1 MINQFFLL
9 IVLIEEVDIR
19 LSSPQRTQSFIYLM
33 KRRLKGC
40 SSLSYI
46 CFPLRKSAIIC
57 VSIKIQ
63 TLWNSVLLCG
73 EIHSKPHSNEDDGPV
88 FSVAEVP
95 LNGID
100 PLVRCCTL
108 AFSERNVP
116 FPGTQSCF
124 TCTCKAARDAHVV
137 LYEMHMSYRFTC
149 TSKTTLHTEAQ
160 GRRIK
165 MRCPVKVL
173 TGIFHPI
180 LLSAF

>member
-1 MINQFFLL
+1 MSKTHHRVAQSSTEYYLSDKTRINTN
-9 IVLIEEVDIR
+9 EC
-19 LSSPQRTQSFIYLM
+19 
-33 KRRLKGC
+33 RLKDC
-40 SSLSYI
+40 SSISYI

-100 PLVRCCTL
+100 PLVRYCTL
-108 AFSERNVP
+108 SFSERNVP
-116 FPGTQSCF
+116 FPGEQYCF

-137 LYEMHMSYRFTC
+137 LYEMHMSYCFTC
-149 TSKTTLHTEAQ
+149 TSKTTLHTEASYVTL
-160 GRRIK
+160 RDR
-165 MRCPVKVL
+165 
-173 TGIFHPI
+173 T
-180 LLSAF
+180 LSIPEKETDSNDKHH

>member
-1 MINQFFLL
+1 MEQQFMNHANQQLNL
-9 IVLIEEVDIR
+9 THYRSEMKLTTESHRV
-19 LSSPQRTQSFIYLM
+19 PQSTIYLM
-33 KRRLKGC
+33 KCGLTHKHRLKNC
-40 SSLSYI
+40 ISLSQI

-108 AFSERNVP
+108 SFSERNVP
-116 FPGTQSCF
+116 FPGVQSCF
-124 TCTCKAARDAHVV
+124 RCTCKAA
-137 LYEMHMSYRFTC
+137 
-149 TSKTTLHTEAQ
+149 
-160 GRRIK
+160 
-165 MRCPVKVL
+165 
-173 TGIFHPI
+173 
-180 LLSAF
+180 